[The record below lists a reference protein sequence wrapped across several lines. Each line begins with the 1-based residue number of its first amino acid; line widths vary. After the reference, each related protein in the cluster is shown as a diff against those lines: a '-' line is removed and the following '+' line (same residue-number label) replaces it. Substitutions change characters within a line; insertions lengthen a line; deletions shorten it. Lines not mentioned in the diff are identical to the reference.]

1 MHSFLQ
7 DFRYGVRILSK
18 TPGSTLA
25 VLLLL
30 AIGIGANTAVF
41 SFVNALFFKPLHVA
55 NSDQLVG
62 IYAKGH
68 VSYNTGFS
76 YPEYISLRDHSHAFS
91 SLAADSVVAQL
102 HLLIDGDAKEARGAF
117 VTANYF
123 SVLGVRPSLGRFF
136 LPEEDQAPDRNP
148 VVVLSDELWRSRFDA
163 NPDALGREFE
173 VNGTSLKIAGIAPP
187 GFHGFHPGNPE
198 QLWMPTMMLR
208 AAGYLFSP
216 GTFNG
221 TIFDEL
227 IGELSPGV
235 SQAAVQDELRRIV
248 VWSATDWPPSEGT
261 RQIFALPA
269 TGVNPDQKVEFSAQM
284 RLIMA
289 SAAALLL
296 IACANLAGLFLA
308 RNVSR
313 RQEIGIRLSIGAGK
327 GRIVRQLMTESLLL
341 SLTGCLMAL
350 PVSFLTRNFLAGYY
364 SMDSEGFVHSYDL
377 ALDWRVLLFC
387 ISLGTATG
395 LLFGL
400 GPALRATRDDLIT
413 QIKGSGS
420 SLAVKGRWRQML
432 VAMQVAMS
440 LVLLVS
446 AALLA
451 RSSLALRR
459 GTNFDPEH
467 VSLIRIRP
475 EMLHYTPAQNDA
487 LFRRMVQQ
495 LQSLPEAESVTVI
508 RGGEGLVW
516 NWQNGRE
523 AEIRLPNSGISS
535 PDAALKVLYHD
546 IGLDFFRTLRI
557 PLLQG
562 RDFNAQDRPG
572 SPAVAIINDTLARQ
586 LWRGSRPV
594 GQIIMVNKQPVQ
606 VVGVS
611 ASIQPPNATE
621 PPAPY
626 LYLPFWQLNPGREGD
641 LRIAIRVH
649 GDPVAQ
655 LSAIRKAIQSV
666 DPAAPM
672 GEDMSMQEQ
681 MQMEYMP
688 VMLSRTIVA
697 CCGLLALCL
706 SALGL
711 YSVLT
716 LAVRSR
722 MRDIGVRMALGAQ
735 ASDVLKL
742 VLREGVSIG
751 LAGAVIGLLAALAAS
766 RLLSSWIYGVR
777 TMDLLSF
784 AGGAALLLA
793 TSIFASYLPAR
804 RAAQVDPLVALRQE

>member
-1 MHSFLQ
+1 MHTFLQ
-7 DFRYGVRILSK
+7 DLRYGIRILSK

-30 AIGIGANTAVF
+30 AVGIGANTAVF
-41 SFVNALFFKPLHVA
+41 SFVNALFFKPLRVA
-55 NSDQLVG
+55 NAGQLVG

-68 VSYNTGFS
+68 VAYRAGFS
-76 YPEYISLRDHSHAFS
+76 YPEYISLRDHNHSFS
-91 SLAADSVVAQL
+91 SLAADSVIAQL
-102 HLLIDGDAKEARGAF
+102 HLLIDGDANEARGAF

-123 SVLGVRPSLGRFF
+123 SVLGVHPSLGRFF

-148 VVVLSDELWRSRFDA
+148 VVVLSDELWRSRFGGS
-163 NPDALGREFE
+163 PDALGREFT
-173 VNGTSLKIAGIAPP
+173 VNGIAFKIIGVAPP
-187 GFHGFHPGNPE
+187 EFHGFHPGNPE

-216 GTFNG
+216 STFNG
-221 TIFDEL
+221 TILDEL
-227 IGELSPGV
+227 IGRLAPGV
-235 SQAAVQDELRRIV
+235 SREDAQDEFRRIV
-248 VWSATDWPPSEGT
+248 IWSATDWPPSEGT
-261 RQIFALPA
+261 RQIFAFPA
-269 TGVNPDQKVEFSAQM
+269 TGVNPDEKAQLSAQM

-308 RNVSR
+308 RNAAR

-327 GRIVRQLMTESLLL
+327 QRIVRQLMTESLLL

-350 PVSFLTRNFLAGYY
+350 PVSLLARNFLAGYY
-364 SMDSEGFVHSYDL
+364 SMDSEGFVHIYDL

-387 ISLGTATG
+387 VGLGTATG

-400 GPALRATRDDLIT
+400 GPALRATHGDLIT
-413 QIKGSGS
+413 QIKGSSS
-420 SLAVKGRWRQML
+420 SLAMKGRWRQIL
-432 VAMQVAMS
+432 VAAQVAMS

-451 RSSLALRR
+451 RSSLALRH
-459 GTNFDPEH
+459 GTNLDPEH

-487 LFRRMVQQ
+487 LFRRVVER

-523 AEIRLPNSGISS
+523 AEIRLPNSGVSS
-535 PDAALKVLYHD
+535 PEAALKVLYHD
-546 IGLDFFRTLRI
+546 IGLHFFRTLRI

-572 SPAVAIINDTLARQ
+572 SPAVAIVNDTLARQ
-586 LWRGSRPV
+586 LWPGGRAV
-594 GQIIMVNKQPVQ
+594 GQIVMVNRQPVE

-611 ASIQPPNATE
+611 ASIQPPNATQ

-626 LYLPFWQLNPGREGD
+626 LYLPFWQLSPGREGD
-641 LRIAIRVH
+641 LRLAIRVH

-655 LSAIRKAIQSV
+655 LPVIRKAIQSV
-666 DPAAPM
+666 DPAIPM
-672 GEDMSMQEQ
+672 GEDMYMQQQ
-681 MQMEYMP
+681 MEMEYMP
-688 VMLSRTIVA
+688 VMLSRTIVT
-697 CCGLLALCL
+697 CCGVLALCL

-711 YSVLT
+711 YSVLA

-722 MRDIGVRMALGAQ
+722 VRDIGVRMALGAQ
-735 ASDVLKL
+735 TGDILKL
-742 VLREGVSIG
+742 VLSEGVSIG
-751 LAGAVIGLLAALAAS
+751 VAGAALGLLAALAAT

-777 TMDLLSF
+777 TMDLLCF

-793 TSIFASYLPAR
+793 TSILASYLPAR
-804 RAAQVDPLVALRQE
+804 RAAQVDPLIALRQE